1 MKILFKIVFFL
12 LCNYI
17 YGAVQLPLLFSDNMV
32 LQQNSK
38 VNFWGKALSNEKIRI
53 NVDWQK
59 NEYTT
64 NADSQGNWQIS
75 IVTTKASFKEHT
87 ISIKGTNEIVL
98 HNVLLGEVWFSCGQ
112 SNMELVMRKVK
123 DADQEMKEADYPN
136 IRLFNV
142 KKKKADD
149 PQTDIPEGSK
159 WEPCSPQSVK
169 EFSAMSYY
177 FARKMQQELDV
188 PIGIITANWGGTG
201 AECWTPS
208 EKMKGN
214 PVLKNIYSRWNQWE
228 IDKVKDSIA
237 FVEVKGLNPKQEEPR
252 SVYMTKRQHR
262 RPAVLYNAMVAPLMP
277 FTIKGVIWYQGTSN
291 REWANEYL
299 EQMKALIY
307 GWRENWKV
315 GDFPF
320 YFLQLTAYKYSDSNL
335 AAIIRENQLKTLEVP
350 NTAMCPTMDIGDLNE
365 LHVTYKLPYG
375 VRLANIAL
383 ANSYHKKI
391 DFCGPLF
398 QQFQI
403 KGDKIEITF
412 SFNKNL
418 HFTGEKL
425 NDIFIAGKDKK
436 FVKAVASIENNKLIV
451 FSPDVR
457 EPVAVRYAW
466 NNTREAN
473 LLNEAN
479 LPASP
484 FRTDSWEN
492 IIIE

>member
-1 MKILFKIVFFL
+1 MYCAIE
-12 LCNYI
+12 
-17 YGAVQLPLLFSDNMV
+17 LPLLFSDHMV

-38 VNFWGKALSNEKIRI
+38 VNFWGKAASNEKINI
-53 NVDWQK
+53 TVDWQEK
-59 NEYTT
+59 AYTT
-64 NADSQGNWQIS
+64 NADGQGNWQIS
-75 IVTTKASFKEHT
+75 IVTATASFEEHT

-98 HNVLLGEVWFSCGQ
+98 RNVLLGEVWFSSGQ

-123 DADQEMKEADYPN
+123 NADQEINEAVYPN

-142 KKKKADD
+142 KKKKSHE
-149 PQTDIPEGSK
+149 PQTAISEGSK
-159 WEPCSPQSVK
+159 WEVCTPQSVK
-169 EFSAMSYY
+169 EFSAISYY
-177 FARKMQQELDV
+177 FARKLQQELNV

-208 EKMKGN
+208 ERMKDN
-214 PVLKNIYSRWNQWE
+214 PILKNIYSRWDEWE
-228 IDKVKDSIA
+228 MNKITDSIS
-237 FVEVKGLNPKQEEPR
+237 FVEAKKLNAKQEEPR

-277 FTIKGVIWYQGTSN
+277 YTIKGVIWYQGTSN

-307 GWRENWKV
+307 GWRQNWKI

-320 YFLQLTAYKYSDSNL
+320 YFLQLTSYKYSDSNL

-365 LHVTYKLPYG
+365 LHVPNKLPYG

-383 ANSYHKKI
+383 ANSYTKKI
-391 DFCGPLF
+391 DFCGPLY

-403 KGDKIEITF
+403 KGNKIEITF
-412 SFNKNL
+412 SFSKNL
-418 HFTGEKL
+418 NFRGEKL
-425 NDIFIAGKDKK
+425 NDVFIAGKDKK
-436 FVKAVASIENNKLIV
+436 FVKATGLIEKDKLIV
-451 FSPDVR
+451 FSPDVK

-466 NNTREAN
+466 NNTGEAN
-473 LLNEAN
+473 LFNEAN

>member
-1 MKILFKIVFFL
+1 MKILLKIVFLL
-12 LCNYI
+12 LCNYMHGTI
-17 YGAVQLPLLFSDNMV
+17 TLPLLFSDNMV

-38 VNFWGKALSNEKIRI
+38 VNFWGKSSPNEKIVI
-53 NVDWQK
+53 TVDWQ
-59 NEYTT
+59 NNSFTT
-64 NADSQGNWQIS
+64 KADNLGSWKIE
-75 IVTTKASFKEHT
+75 ITTDKASFKEHT
-87 ISIKGTNEIVL
+87 ISIKGNNEIIL
-98 HNVLLGEVWFSCGQ
+98 KNVLLGEVWFSSGQ

-123 DADQEMKEADYPN
+123 ESDKEISESIYPN

-142 KKKKADD
+142 KKKKADE
-149 PQTDIPEGSK
+149 PQSEISEGSK
-159 WEPCSPQSVK
+159 WLPCSPESVK

-177 FARKMQQELDV
+177 FARKMQHELSV

-208 EKMKGN
+208 ENMKEN
-214 PVLKNIYSRWNQWE
+214 PVLKNIYKRWGQWE

-237 FVEVKGLNPKQEEPR
+237 FVETKNQNPKAEEPR
-252 SVYMTKRQHR
+252 SIYMTKRQHR
-262 RPAVLYNAMVAPLMP
+262 RPSVLYNAMIAPLMP
-277 FTIKGVIWYQGTSN
+277 YTIKGVIWYQGTSN

-307 GWRENWKV
+307 GWRKNWKI

-350 NTAMCPTMDIGDLNE
+350 YTAMCPTMDIGDLNE
-365 LHVTYKLPYG
+365 LHVNYKLPYG

-383 ANSYHKKI
+383 ANSYKKKI

-398 QQFQI
+398 QQYKV
-403 KGDKIEITF
+403 KGGKVEITF
-412 SFNKNL
+412 LFNKKL
-418 HFTGEKL
+418 HYNGDKL
-425 NDIFIAGKDKK
+425 NDIYIAGNDKK
-436 FVKAVASIENNKLIV
+436 FVKATAFIDNNKLIV
-451 FSPDVR
+451 FSKEVK

-466 NNTREAN
+466 NNTGEAN
-473 LLNEAN
+473 LFNYSN

-484 FRTDSWEN
+484 FRTDVWEN